1 MLSRVVKSSLCTT
14 ETFQEAVDKD
24 DDWAADVEE
33 SKIDDWAGK
42 TTSKADDWAAE
53 KSSNPS
59 EWASDTTPASWG
71 VGSIS
76 NLDKEENDESRDSYR
91 GSSSN
96 LDKEEND
103 ESRDSYMSDSSET
116 CYILFVNHF
125 ISKLQ
130 CFIRLFLDY

>member
-59 EWASDTTPASWG
+59 EWASDTKSASWG
-71 VGSIS
+71 VGSI
-76 NLDKEENDESRDSYR
+76 
-91 GSSSN
+91 SN